1 MDPLEEPWGLLV
13 VKEGGED
20 ERIPVIG
27 HEFVIGRAKGMKT
40 MHKGGDWWGF
50 VNTLGFST

>member
-1 MDPLEEPWGLLV
+1 MDSLEEPWGLLV

-27 HEFVIGRAKGMKT
+27 HEFVIGRAKGTYDNDAHKHTAFT
-40 MHKGGDWWGF
+40 MYI
-50 VNTLGFST
+50 